1 MLKKILSGVVI
12 GVANIIPGVSG
23 GTMMVAMG
31 IYDKLISA
39 ITGLFKD
46 FKKSVKFL
54 FPIAVGMGLG
64 IVVLSKV
71 ITMMFDVIP
80 FQTNCLF
87 IGLIIGSFPFIVKNV
102 KGHSIRISH
111 VIACLLFFGLVLG
124 SALIGEGSGAEATLT
139 GGVLPMI
146 KLFFVGMIASATMI
160 IPGVSGSM
168 VLMILGYYDSIVSNI
183 SIFIENLVAFNV
195 EGIVEGLF
203 IFIPFGLGVV
213 AGVFAVAKVVE
224 IVFKK
229 FPLVAYW
236 AIIGLIV
243 ASPFAIL
250 ISAGL
255 EGINIVSIITGVLA
269 LAVGAFAG
277 NKLGGEDTEKE
288 EENSKKA
295 VETV

>member
-1 MLKKILSGVVI
+1 MLKQILSGVVI

-39 ITGLFKD
+39 ITGLFKN

-54 FPIAVGMGLG
+54 FPIAVGMALG

-71 ITMMFDVIP
+71 IAIMFDVIP

-102 KGHSIRISH
+102 KGHSVKIQHI
-111 VIACLLFFGLVLG
+111 IACLLFFGLVLG
-124 SALIGEGSGAEATLT
+124 SALIGEGSGEEATLV
-139 GGVLPMI
+139 GGIVPMI
-146 KLFFVGMIASATMI
+146 KLFAVGVIASATMI

-168 VLMILGYYDSIVSNI
+168 VLMILGYYDAIISNI
-183 SIFIENLVAFNV
+183 SLFIENVLTWNV
-195 EGIVEGLF
+195 DGIIEGLM
-203 IFIPFGLGVV
+203 IFVPFGVGVV
-213 AGVFAVAKVVE
+213 AGVFIVAKLVE
-224 IVFKK
+224 IIFQK

-243 ASPFAIL
+243 ASPFAIF
-250 ISAGL
+250 ISAGF
-255 EGINIVSIITGVLA
+255 EGVNVISVITGVVA
-269 LAVGAFAG
+269 LAIGAVAG
-277 NKLGGEDTEKE
+277 NKLGGDNAEETDTEE
-288 EENSKKA
+288 AKA
-295 VETV
+295 A

>member
-1 MLKKILSGVVI
+1 MLKQILSGVVI

-39 ITGLFKD
+39 ITGLFKN

-54 FPIAVGMGLG
+54 LPIAIGMALG

-71 ITMMFDVIP
+71 IGIMFDVIP

-87 IGLIIGSFPFIVKNV
+87 IGLIVGSFPFIVKNV
-102 KGHSIRISH
+102 KGHSVKIQHI
-111 VIACLLFFGLVLG
+111 IACLLFFGLVLG
-124 SALIGEGSGAEATLT
+124 SALMGEGSGADATLV
-139 GGVLPMI
+139 GGIVPMI
-146 KLFFVGMIASATMI
+146 KLFAVGLIASATMI

-168 VLMILGYYDSIVSNI
+168 VLMILGYYDSIISNI
-183 SIFIENLVAFNV
+183 SLFIENVLTWNV
-195 EGIVEGLF
+195 DGIIEGLM

-213 AGVFAVAKVVE
+213 AGVFIVAKLVE
-224 IVFKK
+224 IIFQK

-243 ASPFAIL
+243 ASPFAIF
-250 ISAGL
+250 ISAGF
-255 EGINIVSIITGVLA
+255 EGVNVISVITGVVA
-269 LAVGAFAG
+269 LAVGAFVG
-277 NKLGGEDTEKE
+277 NKLGGDNVE
-288 EENSKKA
+288 
-295 VETV
+295 ETVTEEAKAA

>member
-1 MLKKILSGVVI
+1 MLKQILSGVVI

-46 FKKSVKFL
+46 FKKSLKFL
-54 FPIAVGMGLG
+54 FPIAIGMVLG

-71 ITMMFDVIP
+71 IAIMFDKIP

-102 KGHSIRISH
+102 KGHSVKIQHIM
-111 VIACLLFFGLVLG
+111 ACLLFLGLVIG
-124 SALIGEGSGAEATLT
+124 SALLGEGSGEDATLI
-139 GGVLPMI
+139 GGIVPMV
-146 KLFFVGMIASATMI
+146 KLFAVGVVASATMI

-168 VLMILGYYDSIVSNI
+168 VLMILGYYDAIISNI
-183 SIFIENLVAFNV
+183 SLFIENVLSWNV
-195 EGIVEGLF
+195 DGIVEGLM
-203 IFIPFGLGVV
+203 IFVPFGLGVV
-213 AGVFAVAKVVE
+213 AGIFVIAKLVE
-224 IVFKK
+224 IIFKK

-243 ASPFAIL
+243 ASPFAIF
-250 ISAGL
+250 ISAGV
-255 EGINIVSIITGVLA
+255 EGLSVIGVITGVIALA
-269 LAVGAFAG
+269 LGAVAG
-277 NKLGGEDTEKE
+277 NKLGGENVEDTDDTPKE
-288 EENSKKA
+288 AN
-295 VETV
+295 

>member
-1 MLKKILSGVVI
+1 MLKQILCGVVI

-46 FKKSVKFL
+46 FKKSFKFL
-54 FPIAVGMGLG
+54 LPIGIGMVLG
-64 IVVLSKV
+64 IVILSKV
-71 ITMMFDVIP
+71 ISMMFDVIP

-102 KGHSIRISH
+102 KGHSIKIQH
-111 VIACLLFFGLVLG
+111 IIAFALFFVLVLG
-124 SALIGEGSGAEATLT
+124 SALLGEKSGADATLV
-139 GGVLPMI
+139 GGIVPMI
-146 KLFFVGMIASATMI
+146 KLFAVGVIASATMI

-168 VLMILGYYDSIVSNI
+168 VLMILGYYDSIVSNV
-183 SIFIENLVAFNV
+183 SIFIENLLAFNV
-195 EGIVEGLF
+195 EGLIEGLM

-213 AGVFAVAKVVE
+213 VGVFAIAKVVE
-224 IVFKK
+224 IIFQK

-250 ISAGL
+250 ISAGF
-255 EGINIVSIITGVLA
+255 EGVTIVSILTGVVA
-269 LAVGAFAG
+269 LAIGAFIG
-277 NKLGGEDTEKE
+277 NKLGGDETPE
-288 EENSKKA
+288 EESSDKEVKA
-295 VETV
+295 V

>member
-1 MLKKILSGVVI
+1 MLKQILSGVVI

-39 ITGLFKD
+39 ITGLFKN

-54 FPIAVGMGLG
+54 LPIAIGMALG

-71 ITMMFDVIP
+71 IGIMFDVIP

-87 IGLIIGSFPFIVKNV
+87 IGLIVGSFPFIVKNV
-102 KGHSIRISH
+102 KGHSVKIQHI
-111 VIACLLFFGLVLG
+111 IACLLFFGLVLG
-124 SALIGEGSGAEATLT
+124 SALMGEGSGADATLV
-139 GGVLPMI
+139 GGIVPMI
-146 KLFFVGMIASATMI
+146 KLFAVGLIASATMI

-168 VLMILGYYDSIVSNI
+168 VLMILGYYDSIISNI
-183 SIFIENLVAFNV
+183 SLFIENVLTWNV
-195 EGIVEGLF
+195 DGIIEGLM

-213 AGVFAVAKVVE
+213 AGVFIVAKLVE
-224 IVFKK
+224 IIFQK

-243 ASPFAIL
+243 ASPFAIF
-250 ISAGL
+250 ISAGF
-255 EGINIVSIITGVLA
+255 EGVNVISVITGVVA
-269 LAVGAFAG
+269 LAVGAFVG
-277 NKLGGEDTEKE
+277 NKLGGDNVE
-288 EENSKKA
+288 
-295 VETV
+295 ETVTEEAKAT

>member
-1 MLKKILSGVVI
+1 MLKQILSGVVI

-39 ITGLFKD
+39 ITGLFKN

-54 FPIAVGMGLG
+54 LPIAIGMALG

-71 ITMMFDVIP
+71 IAIMFDAMP

-102 KGHSIRISH
+102 KGHSVKIQHI
-111 VIACLLFFGLVLG
+111 IACALFFGLVLG
-124 SALIGEGSGAEATLT
+124 SALMGEGNGAEATLV
-139 GGVLPMI
+139 GGIVPMI
-146 KLFFVGMIASATMI
+146 KLFAVGVIASATMI

-168 VLMILGYYDSIVSNI
+168 VLMILGYYDAIISNI
-183 SIFIENLVAFNV
+183 SLFIENVLTWNV
-195 EGIVEGLF
+195 DGIIEGLM

-213 AGVFAVAKVVE
+213 AGVFIVAKLVE
-224 IVFKK
+224 IIFQK

-243 ASPFAIL
+243 ASPFAIF
-250 ISAGL
+250 ISAGF
-255 EGINIVSIITGVLA
+255 EGVNVISIITGVVA

-277 NKLGGEDTEKE
+277 NKLGGDNAEETAE
-288 EENSKKA
+288 EEAKA
-295 VETV
+295 A